1 MKRKKLIYNSIII
14 LCLIG
19 GIVWV
24 IAHFVH
30 FGRVEY
36 TDNAQIRQDISPVNA
51 RVQGFI
57 EEIRFDDFQHV
68 KKGDTLLIIES
79 TPYLLQLAQAEAN
92 YQNALAGKVVT
103 TASISTTDNNLA
115 VSDAT
120 IQEAQIRLAQAEKDY
135 NRYQTLCE
143 KRAVTQQQLDNA
155 KADYEAAKARY
166 DMLTR
171 QKKSTSLT
179 KDEQTTRLDQNI
191 ANIEMAKA
199 AVDLARLN
207 LSYTV
212 VLAPCDG
219 VTDKKKIQVG
229 QLVQPGML
237 LLNVVDTHNAWVI
250 ANYRESQLK
259 HITEGAEVRIT
270 VDALPNAKFTGH
282 VERISNAT
290 GASFAMNPSD
300 NATGNFIKVEQRVP
314 VRISLNGTTNDQAN
328 NINNLS
334 QLRSGLNVECE
345 VLY

>member
-1 MKRKKLIYNSIII
+1 MKKHTKIIYNTLVI
-14 LCLIG
+14 LCLVG
-19 GIVWV
+19 GVVWV
-24 IAHFVH
+24 ISRFVH

-57 EEIRFDDFQHV
+57 EEIRFDDFQQV
-68 KKGDTLLIIES
+68 KKGDTLLIIEDA
-79 TPYLLQLAQAEAN
+79 PYRLQLAQAEAN

-103 TASISTTDNNLA
+103 GASISTTANNLA

-120 IQEAQIRLAQAEKDY
+120 IEEAEIRLRQAEKDY
-135 NRYQTLCE
+135 NRYRTLCE

-155 KADYEAAKARY
+155 KADYDAARARY

-171 QKKSTSLT
+171 QKKSTSLV
-179 KDEQTTRLDQNI
+179 KDEQTTRLNQNT
-191 ANIEMAKA
+191 ATIEMAQA

-219 VTDKKKIQVG
+219 VTSKKNIQVG

-237 LLNVVDTHNAWVI
+237 LLNVVDTRSAWVV
-250 ANYRESQLK
+250 ANYRECQLR
-259 HITEGAEVRIT
+259 HIHEGAEVRIR
-270 VDALPNAKFTGH
+270 VDALPDVVLTGQ
-282 VERISNAT
+282 VERLSQAT

-314 VRISLNGTTNDQAN
+314 VRIRLCGNDST
-328 NINNLS
+328 ILS
-334 QLRSGLNVECE
+334 RLRSGLNVECE
-345 VLY
+345 VHY

>member
-1 MKRKKLIYNSIII
+1 MKRHTKKIIYNCIII
-14 LCLIG
+14 ICLVG
-19 GIVWV
+19 GIVWTV
-24 IAHFVH
+24 CHFAHF
-30 FGRVEY
+30 GKVEY
-36 TDNAQIRQDISPVNA
+36 TDNAQIRQDIAPVNA

-57 EEIRFDDFQHV
+57 EEVRFDDYQHV
-68 KKGDTLLIIES
+68 KKGDTLVIIES
-79 TPYLLQLAQAEAN
+79 APYRLQVAQAEAN

-103 TASISTTDNNLA
+103 SASISTTANNLA

-120 IQEAQIRLAQAEKDY
+120 IEEAQIRLKQAEKDY
-135 NRYQTLCE
+135 QRYQTLCE

-166 DMLTR
+166 DMLSR
-171 QKKSTSLT
+171 QKTSTSLA
-179 KDEQTTRLDQNI
+179 KDEQTVRLDQNVATI
-191 ANIEMAKA
+191 AMAEA

-237 LLNVVDTHNAWVI
+237 LLNVVDTKNAWVT
-250 ANYRESQLK
+250 ANYRERQLR
-259 HITEGAEVRIT
+259 HIEEGAEVRVK
-270 VDALPNAKFTGH
+270 VDALPDVRLTGH
-282 VERISNAT
+282 VERLSQAT
-290 GASFAMNPSD
+290 GASMALNPSD

-314 VRISLNGTTNDQAN
+314 VRISLAENDSSV
-328 NINNLS
+328 LS
-334 QLRSGLNVECE
+334 RLRSGLNVECE